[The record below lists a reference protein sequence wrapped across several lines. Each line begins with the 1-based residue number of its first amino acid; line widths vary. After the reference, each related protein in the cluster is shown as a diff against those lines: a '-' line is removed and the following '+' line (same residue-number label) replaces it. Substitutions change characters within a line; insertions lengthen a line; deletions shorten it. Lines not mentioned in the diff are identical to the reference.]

1 MEVKKYSGEFI
12 AFDVD
17 KLRLSLVKSG
27 ALNHEVE
34 AVLEDI
40 NLKIYDGITTK
51 ELYKLAFRQLK
62 HVSNSLAA
70 RYSLKKALRDLG
82 PAGYY
87 FEKWVGKFLQSYG
100 YSTIENSI
108 IQGNAVTHEADVIA
122 YKPNHLLWIE
132 CKFRNMADGKVSVT
146 TPMYLLSRIKDISD
160 KTYNLFG
167 QQHQFSQGWLVTNAY
182 LTKDAIA
189 FGEYYKL
196 RLLSWDYPLDK
207 SIKNLVDKKSLY
219 PITCLT
225 TITAKEKQFLLENN
239 CILVKELFEKPSL
252 LETMKIERR
261 KKTNILSELNDLLH
275 HSDNSKV

>member
-1 MEVKKYSGEFI
+1 MRVKKYSGEFT
-12 AFDVD
+12 AFDVE
-17 KLRLSLVKSG
+17 KMRLSLVKSG

-34 AVLEDI
+34 EVLGHI

-51 ELYKLAFRQLK
+51 ELYKIAFRQLK

-70 RYSLKKALRDLG
+70 RYSLKKAFRDLG

-100 YSTIENSI
+100 YNTIENQI
-108 IQGNAVTHEADVIA
+108 IQGNAVSHEADVIA
-122 YKPNHLLWIE
+122 QNSDDLLWIE
-132 CKFRNMADGKVSVT
+132 CKFRNMSDGKVSVT

-160 KTYNLFG
+160 KKYDLFG
-167 QQHQFSQGWLVTNAY
+167 QQKQFSQGWLVTNAY

-189 FGEYYKL
+189 FGEYYQLK
-196 RLLSWDYPLDK
+196 LLSWDYPVHK

-225 TITAKEKQFLLENN
+225 TITIKEKQFLLENN
-239 CILVKELFEKPSL
+239 CILVKELWENNGL
-252 LETMKIERR
+252 LESMKIGGR
-261 KKTNILSELNDLLH
+261 KKAHILKELKDLI
-275 HSDNSKV
+275 NY